1 MHKPNLYIFA
11 GCNGAGKT
19 TASFNVLPQIL
30 NVMSE
35 QEIIERQNFLN
46 KALKESFQKMI
57 ELKKKLGL
65 PVVTTDQD
73 GKTIVISA
81 EEADR
86 MARAQS

>member
-1 MHKPNLYIFA
+1 
-11 GCNGAGKT
+11 
-19 TASFNVLPQIL
+19 
-30 NVMSE
+30 MSE

-65 PVVTTDQD
+65 PVVTSDQD

-81 EEADR
+81 EEAER
-86 MARAQS
+86 IARTQS